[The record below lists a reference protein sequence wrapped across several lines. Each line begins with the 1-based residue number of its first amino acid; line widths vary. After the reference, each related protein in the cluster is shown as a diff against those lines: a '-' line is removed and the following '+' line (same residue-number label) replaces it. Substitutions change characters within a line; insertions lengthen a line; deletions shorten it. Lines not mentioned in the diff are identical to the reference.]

1 MPFHFVLSLAIFC
14 PLLLAATAPSDP
26 PESPQSPPNPKKT
39 TLVEKL
45 HSRACGL
52 EPLFGELYAPKK
64 EGSQIRPCLWLNKML
79 AKSMAA
85 AQQQQQQQGQ
95 KTGHPYAVLFS
106 FFNIIKL

>member
-1 MPFHFVLSLAIFC
+1 MPFHFVLSLAIFW
-14 PLLLAATAPSDP
+14 PILLAATAPSDP
-26 PESPQSPPNPKKT
+26 PESPQSPPNPPIKT

-52 EPLFGELYAPKK
+52 EPLFGELYAPQK

-85 AQQQQQQQGQ
+85 AQQQQQQQQQGQ
-95 KTGHPYAVLFS
+95 KTGHLYAVLFS
-106 FFNIIKL
+106 FF